1 MAKRIVDEA
10 QKKKEALA
18 ESMYLLWALQKK
30 SIREIAA
37 LFGLKKDKVHYH
49 IKAYRKKAAKYLLEE
64 EKQDFVAFYRAE
76 QQKLMEMREKAE
88 KKGKLWS
95 YLHATRVILDIESKI
110 AEITGVINANA
121 ITNVTNVYH
130 ITNIVKDVVSGR
142 EKEVYPVNS
151 PAARGVL

>member
-1 MAKRIVDEA
+1 MV
-10 QKKKEALA
+10 KKKKKDFLQKTYG
-18 ESMYLLWALQKK
+18 ESMYLLWAIQKK
-30 SIREIAA
+30 SLRQIAE
-37 LFGLKKDKVHYH
+37 LFDVSKDKVHYY

-121 ITNVTNVYH
+121 VTNVTNVYH

-142 EKEVYPVNS
+142 EKEIYSVNS
-151 PAARGVL
+151 PAARSVL